1 MKHPF
6 LRACQFCAI
15 TIMLCVVSLAQ
26 VNTASLTG
34 LVTDASGG
42 ALPNVT
48 VTTTGS
54 ETGYLRT
61 VKTDAAGYYS
71 FQNLPIGQY
80 SVRVEAPG
88 FSVAQEDVTL
98 NVAEKGRRDFSLQVG
113 TDQQTIQV
121 QAHDTDLSPDDAS
134 IGTVVG
140 QQVIEETPLYLRNW
154 DDLLRTVPGVQ
165 ISRFTQQSGS
175 TSAGRTG
182 DFNVNERLPAKQ
194 LHL

>member
-1 MKHPF
+1 M
-6 LRACQFCAI
+6 
-15 TIMLCVVSLAQ
+15 
-26 VNTASLTG
+26 
-34 LVTDASGG
+34 
-42 ALPNVT
+42 T
-48 VTTTGS
+48 VTTTRS

-88 FSVAQEDVTL
+88 FSVDQEDVTL

-113 TDQQTIQV
+113 TDQQTVQV
-121 QAHDTDLSPDDAS
+121 QAQDTGLSPDDAS

-154 DDLLRTVPGVQ
+154 DDLLRIVPGMQ
-165 ISRFTQQSGS
+165 ISRFTQQSGRPLQAARATS
-175 TSAGRTG
+175 TSTASTPCRTTSSSTASITTP
-182 DFNVNERLPAKQ
+182 FPKTCRS
-194 LHL
+194 